1 MSKIRGFHLMR
12 SVCRIILQKTVKE
25 EESVNLSEK
34 RWLSPLST
42 QTYFLS
48 DHPREDG
55 VSTPMKAEVNFLMLP
70 EGIG

>member
-12 SVCRIILQKTVKE
+12 SLCRIILQKAVKE

-34 RWLSPLST
+34 RWLSPLSM

-48 DHPREDG
+48 DHPCEDG
-55 VSTPMKAEVNFLMLP
+55 VSTPVKAEA
-70 EGIG
+70 

>member
-1 MSKIRGFHLMR
+1 M
-12 SVCRIILQKTVKE
+12 
-25 EESVNLSEK
+25 NLSEK